1 MVHPYQPKDKTPLY
15 DKGAGG
21 TSPPHKDFKKNV
33 APNAKGIPS
42 SVLKQRWHS
51 GPNEF
56 SLHNQQ
62 RVQKKALSIL
72 PPPKPTPHKPVQSYK
87 QQTTF
92 PKQPSVTKQT
102 WGRRDSSVPKQNTR
116 SVSQEPTQK
125 TVQQQASKNPSFTPP
140 PSKST
145 FPKQPSV
152 TKQAWGRRD
161 SSVPK
166 QNTRSVSQEPT
177 QKTVQQQASKNPSF
191 TPPPSKPTFPEQTH
205 HTPSQHKPWMAK
217 LFSSK
222 KNKPT
227 TPPQKNSIVRPSL
240 KQHISKATP
249 QEQQKPP
256 YKQPITPSLRTL
268 QADVRSAI
276 DTKGDLQLK
285 KVAIQEMEKKNIERK
300 ALRRQSKELFKK
312 SLHIRE
318 KTNAFK
324 RQQDLGALSSVQALN
339 KKKGVAPQPTQGP
352 EEEKMFQK
360 LVSQALDT
368 MEYDAQQ
375 KDKSGSHVSHKKPTI
390 TSNLTASLP
399 WQSRD
404 KKIQTSEQQSP
415 EETKIQQESVE
426 KENLRKAWH
435 DFQLEKARFDEKG
448 LRVQN
453 VRELHGDSK
462 PIRRRGS
469 LHTLTVLAIIL
480 LTIAS
485 IVVIITSLLSKP
497 KQVVVS
503 PGDVYRIADIF
514 SSKKVQEVNLTDGV
528 QEWHSLL
535 KKQHKLGILTSFVPY
550 TKADDGTRQ
559 ALPAQELFSTFRLRA
574 PTQLVQSLGDYYRI
588 AQYRTDT
595 NTTAYVMLFLVDNYP
610 AALVGML
617 AWERLLV
624 NDAAKLFGDAVKK
637 RQTPTSNSLSDLRII
652 DNKDV
657 RILKNSSTS
666 PVSYYFFNDKALVI
680 LTGNTDLIPFI
691 NTRIRQQAA
700 LATN

>member
-21 TSPPHKDFKKNV
+21 TSPPHKDFKKND
-33 APNAKGIPS
+33 APKEGVPKGIPS

-51 GPNEF
+51 APSEF

-62 RVQKKALSIL
+62 RVQRRISPIS
-72 PPPKPTPHKPVQSYK
+72 PPAQPTP
-87 QQTTF
+87 
-92 PKQPSVTKQT
+92 PKQPPNIKQVQEKQN
-102 WGRRDSSVPKQNTR
+102 SFIPKQPIQKHEHTR
-116 SVSQEPTQK
+116 PNQSYTQRPTPPKQSWGKKNPVLQKPKQEIKSVPTQK
-125 TVQQQASKNPSFTPP
+125 TVIQQQQNQKSFSSTPSPSQPTPP
-140 PSKST
+140 
-145 FPKQPSV
+145 KQKE
-152 TKQAWGRRD
+152 T
-161 SSVPK
+161 
-166 QNTRSVSQEPT
+166 
-177 QKTVQQQASKNPSF
+177 
-191 TPPPSKPTFPEQTH
+191 KPTHRT
-205 HTPSQHKPWMAK
+205 SLMAK

-222 KNKPT
+222 KKPFAV
-227 TPPQKNSIVRPSL
+227 PSQKESVAHQPQKSL
-240 KQHISKATP
+240 RQNIQKKPP
-249 QEQQKPP
+249 QEQQKRAVS
-256 YKQPITPSLRTL
+256 SLRTL
-268 QADVRSAI
+268 QADVRSVI

-285 KVAIQEMEKKNIERK
+285 KIAIQEMEKKKRERET
-300 ALRRQSKELFKK
+300 LRKQSKVLFKK
-312 SLHIRE
+312 SLQIRE

-339 KKKGVAPQPTQGP
+339 KKKEATLQPTRGP
-352 EEEKMFQK
+352 KEEKMFHN

-375 KDKSGSHVSHKKPTI
+375 AKKDSSNTPSKKTTPVQKL
-390 TSNLTASLP
+390 SASLP
-399 WQSRD
+399 RQSQDTKTQRP
-404 KKIQTSEQQSP
+404 EQQSP
-415 EETKIQQESVE
+415 EETKIQRDSVE

-435 DFQLEKARFDEKG
+435 DFQIEKARFDEKG

-453 VRELHGDSK
+453 VRELHGDDK

-469 LHTLTVLAIIL
+469 LYTLTVLFVIL
-480 LTIAS
+480 LTVAGI
-485 IVVIITSLLSKP
+485 VIITTSLLSRSKD
-497 KQVVVS
+497 VVI
-503 PGDVYRIADIF
+503 PPEKVYSIADIF

-528 QEWHSLL
+528 QEWHNLL

-550 TKADDGTRQ
+550 TEADDGTQRI
-559 ALPAQELFSTFRLRA
+559 LPIQDLFSTFQLRA